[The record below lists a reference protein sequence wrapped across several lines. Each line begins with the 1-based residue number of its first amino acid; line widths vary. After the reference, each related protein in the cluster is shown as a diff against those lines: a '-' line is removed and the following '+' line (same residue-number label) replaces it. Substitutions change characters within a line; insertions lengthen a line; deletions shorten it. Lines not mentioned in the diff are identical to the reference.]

1 MSKELIPAA
10 TLASVPAQMGSDDD
24 FVPVSTFL
32 RRLQLV
38 SKGKHVDS
46 GHVKPGNYAIIID
59 SNTAQD
65 IGDKIDIMVLSRRP
79 KAIDM
84 SDTDEVVVSYDKSS
98 ELYLEIAARSSEKD
112 SGCQYGTSFLVIE
125 RSTGALYEFFCGSKS
140 AQRIAPTIGGYMAVT
155 AKQIKDRGLT
165 GVEPHGPL
173 PLTLT
178 RKYIQSRYN
187 YFAPEVQ
194 DCSVPFTA
202 QQIPKEAVIVAEMQK
217 FVCPP
222 KDETKVVKQDGERRA
237 R

>member
-10 TLASVPAQMGSDDD
+10 TLANVPAQMGDDDD
-24 FVPVSTFL
+24 FVQESTFL

-46 GHVKPGNYAIIID
+46 GHVKPGNYGIIID

-65 IGDKIDIMVLSRRP
+65 IGNKIDVLVMSRRP

-84 SDTDEVVVSYDKSS
+84 SDNDQIIVSYDKKS
-98 ELYLEIAARSSEKD
+98 ELYLEIAAKSSEKD
-112 SGCQYGTSFLVIE
+112 SGCQAGSSFLVIE
-125 RSTGALYEFFCGSKS
+125 RSTGAFYEFFCGSKS
-140 AQRIAPTIGGYMAVT
+140 AQRIAPTIGGYMAIT
-155 AKQIKDRGLT
+155 AKQIKDRGLVD
-165 GVEPHGPL
+165 VEPHGPL

-178 RKYIQSRYN
+178 SKYIQQRFN

-194 DCSVPFTA
+194 DCSTPFTA

-217 FVCPP
+217 FVNPP
-222 KDETKVVKQDGERRA
+222 KDETKVVKSDGDRRA